1 MSMDYAYGARDS
13 YLESG
18 VDDRNLK
25 EEDYNEFPLHYPS
38 IEISKYAQTY
48 YACIIIEHN

>member
-1 MSMDYAYGARDS
+1 MSMDYVYGAHDS

-25 EEDYNEFPLHYPS
+25 EEDHNEFPLHYPS
-38 IEISKYAQTY
+38 RNQQIHTNLLRLHSF
-48 YACIIIEHN
+48 EHN